1 MPVAE
6 SDFVRAALEAFDVV
20 ARELH
25 LQVKDTIDETWFAKV
40 AWEGPQRSSSAGPA
54 VRLSVTDDRR
64 DRFVNVIAYRRA
76 GAGERTAAG
85 QLWQDDGWVSIP
97 LWAIVE
103 AAGETTEFAIS
114 GEHRIERLPERA
126 RAFEQHALP
135 FVLDPHRPID
145 DVVAVVDRHEWASSP
160 EGRTANRRLP

>member
-1 MPVAE
+1 MTG

-25 LQVKDTIDETWFAKV
+25 LQATETVDETWFAKV
-40 AWEGPQRSSSAGPA
+40 AWEGPRRSPSAGPN

-64 DRFVNVIAYRRA
+64 DRFVNVVAYRRA
-76 GAGERTAAG
+76 CPDERAAAG
-85 QLWQDDGWVSIP
+85 RLWQDDGWVSLP

-103 AAGETTEFAIS
+103 AAGATTEFAIS
-114 GEHRIERLPERA
+114 GEHRIERRPEQA

-135 FVLDPHRPID
+135 FLLDPDRPID

-160 EGRTANRRLP
+160 EGRKANRRLP